1 MYLLGSYFKSQD
13 IGDIAI
19 LRNEIYK
26 NIWIYS
32 QLIFL
37 YFEQFL
43 YKEIKTTF
51 WHTKQKFILLTL
63 MILLLFK
70 IKQRLYSTVITIHT
84 FHVDS
89 TYK

>member
-13 IGDIAI
+13 IGDIDI

-37 YFEQFL
+37 YF
-43 YKEIKTTF
+43 
-51 WHTKQKFILLTL
+51 W
-63 MILLLFK
+63 
-70 IKQRLYSTVITIHT
+70 TV
-84 FHVDS
+84 FVQGN
-89 TYK
+89 